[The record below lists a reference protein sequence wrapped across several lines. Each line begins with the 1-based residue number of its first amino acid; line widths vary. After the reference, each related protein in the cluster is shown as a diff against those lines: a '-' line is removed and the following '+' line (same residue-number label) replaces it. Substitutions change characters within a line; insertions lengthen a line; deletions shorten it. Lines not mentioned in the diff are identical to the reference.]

1 MGTQSKADNLNLT
14 NSTTMGYQ
22 RTLLPFVLAASLL
35 GDRYVLSWIAPP
47 YPNSTTEWESVH
59 DMRRRMQQ
67 PFNYRVSKYM
77 DAEVCRYLSEEEC
90 EEADLMMQQQ
100 VEAHKSL
107 QIQVRNNPNLGSI
120 NVLVLMIRFTDHV
133 GRDLIS
139 KRDIDNLWQ
148 TRIPEWFDVNSQGR
162 YDIKATVIDW

>member
-1 MGTQSKADNLNLT
+1 
-14 NSTTMGYQ
+14 
-22 RTLLPFVLAASLL
+22 
-35 GDRYVLSWIAPP
+35 
-47 YPNSTTEWESVH
+47 
-59 DMRRRMQQ
+59 MQQ